1 VCALGAQ
8 YVGPS
13 TYGGVISICQMN
25 AVEYALDIIE
35 ELRMQ
40 PEGLEYL
47 IEYHV
52 SSNPST
58 LLQ

>member
-1 VCALGAQ
+1 VIFLTNALNQ
-8 YVGPS
+8 S
-13 TYGGVISICQMN
+13 MQMN

-47 IEYHV
+47 SEYHV
-52 SSNPST
+52 SSDPST